1 MYIVI
6 IIFLCLKYHAKTI
19 EEVRAAAVDEWPH
32 AVAIA
37 LDTKG
42 PEIRTGLLK
51 SVSLPFSLSCLIM
64 PSYTD
69 QYLLALEATYHFD
82 KSK

>member
-1 MYIVI
+1 M
-6 IIFLCLKYHAKTI
+6 KQARI
-19 EEVRAAAVDEWPH
+19 EEWPH

-51 SVSLPFSLSCLIM
+51 SVSVLTESR
-64 PSYTD
+64 
-69 QYLLALEATYHFD
+69 LLKKILKEREATRRRR
-82 KSK
+82 KGK

>member
-1 MYIVI
+1 MDNTRLADSTCFVDFIIVS
-6 IIFLCLKYHAKTI
+6 KYHAETI
-19 EEVRAAAVDEWPH
+19 QLVRKAAVEEWPH

-51 SVSLPFSLSCLIM
+51 AVSV
-64 PSYTD
+64 
-69 QYLLALEATYHFD
+69 
-82 KSK
+82 KSAK

>member
-1 MYIVI
+1 M
-6 IIFLCLKYHAKTI
+6 IFLCLKYHAKTI
-19 EEVRAAAVDEWPH
+19 EEVRAAAVDDWPH

-51 SVSLPFSLSCLIM
+51 SVSWSFCLSFIIIPFC
-64 PSYTD
+64 TD
-69 QYLLALEATYHFD
+69 Q
-82 KSK
+82 

>member
-1 MYIVI
+1 MYILVI

-19 EEVRAAAVDEWPH
+19 EEVRAAAADEWPH

-51 SVSLPFSLSCLIM
+51 SVSLSVCLASKIM
-64 PSYTD
+64 SSYTD
-69 QYLLALEATYHFD
+69 Q
-82 KSK
+82 